1 MAEAVDEDVATGGA
15 AASSA
20 DAGAS
25 SADAELA
32 AVDAKLADQE
42 RLLREWRARDAA
54 ESGGAIEDVLAEAR
68 RKRDAARKS
77 VQSLQQ
83 RLSSLLANRRDKA
96 DKLDKL
102 NLKKKAQK
110 NAVVNPEQALPSVV
124 LRGGGDAEL
133 VREIEQLMRE
143 NKELEESLAQH
154 EGTRLHLEKL
164 QNEKRDT
171 ARKIKELKGEE
182 KLLLEQLEIKKAE
195 LAELHEQV
203 KPSPVRARYEAD
215 VARLRKEVAAH
226 TASRTHAEREAAAH
240 SKRLLRVRAVLGAF
254 LKTEGIKPQQPLP
267 VADDELATRLAEH
280 VIALNGKVRGL
291 ERTVSAREEKA
302 AELQRES
309 DKAAEDLKRLVARR
323 GKEQR
328 KVTGAGLLTDGP
340 AGSADGAGGSAD
352 AVDGAADDTTPANAP
367 EADAPSARRGPA
379 RAAGKRLAVKNAGG
393 RGKAAKAKG
402 SKAPAPPLDVVD
414 AEGGAPTMPNWDD
427 DGVAAAPPTEG

>member
-1 MAEAVDEDVATGGA
+1 MPEAAGPSASAAEV
-15 AASSA
+15 
-20 DAGAS
+20 
-25 SADAELA
+25 A
-32 AVDAKLADQE
+32 AVEAKLAEQE
-42 RLLREWRARDAA
+42 QLLREWRAKDAS
-54 ESGGAIEDVLAEAR
+54 ESGAALIFEEVLADAR

-77 VQSLQQ
+77 VNNLQQ
-83 RLSSLLANRRDKA
+83 RLSTLLSDRRDKV

-143 NKELEESLAQH
+143 NKELEEALQQH

-171 ARKIKELKGEE
+171 TRKIKELKGEE
-182 KLLLEQLEIKKAE
+182 KLVKDQLEMKKAE
-195 LAELHEQV
+195 LADLHEQV

-226 TASRTHAEREAAAH
+226 TASRTHAEREGAAH
-240 SKRLLRVRAVLGAF
+240 SKRLLRVRAVLGTF
-254 LKTEGIKPQQPLP
+254 LKTEGIKAQQPLP
-267 VADDELATRLAEH
+267 VADEELATRLAEH
-280 VIALNGKVRGL
+280 VISLHSKVRAL
-291 ERTVSAREEKA
+291 ERTVSAREDKA

-328 KVTGAGLLTDGP
+328 KVTAAGMLTDGP
-340 AGSADGAGGSAD
+340 VASSAEASGSAD
-352 AVDGAADDTTPANAP
+352 ASGAADDTTPADDAP
-367 EADAPSARRGPA
+367 AADATARKAPRPAGKRPPPKKGGKAGAKGKGKAAASADAPGDGEADGEAGALPA
-379 RAAGKRLAVKNAGG
+379 A
-393 RGKAAKAKG
+393 
-402 SKAPAPPLDVVD
+402 DTD
-414 AEGGAPTMPNWDD
+414 GGAPTMPIWDD
-427 DGVAAAPPTEG
+427 AGSPEAAAA